1 MTKFTWF
8 RVITQT
14 TLRVI
19 CSVTWLSSWRWQLL
33 QAASYAVCTEQQLLR
48 AFWREFLLCSGT
60 GKPCRNAVL
69 GAFKY
74 LSIDRLSQCKQPQS
88 APSFY
93 SFSSLLYSSLL
104 LLLLILLWNWNE
116 DTSVWRED
124 FRSEHLNPMMTTT
137 HGVKPWLPHHPF
149 LLFLT
154 RGCYI
159 QPRVFHCLLQ
169 LAFTSLVV

>member
-19 CSVTWLSSWRWQLL
+19 MLRNLAVILKVTVTASSFLCCLYRAAAAGSLLKGVSARLWGWKTLLKCCSWCLQISEHWLFITMQTTPVRS
-33 QAASYAVCTEQQLLR
+33 
-48 AFWREFLLCSGT
+48 FLL
-60 GKPCRNAVL
+60 
-69 GAFKY
+69 F
-74 LSIDRLSQCKQPQS
+74 I
-88 APSFY
+88 F
-93 SFSSLLYSSLL
+93 SLLYSFLL
-104 LLLLILLWNWNE
+104 LLLLILLWSWNE

-137 HGVKPWLPHHPF
+137 HSVKPWLPHHPF